1 METRE
6 SFKQIESGLCW
17 HSCLQNICLE
27 EKKICYTILLA
38 KIIQSTFF
46 IIWYVM
52 KQNVFWE
59 KYVISSRL
67 GLNQLSFNSAI
78 LLPQVQIL

>member
-27 EKKICYTILLA
+27 EKKNLLHYIA
-38 KIIQSTFF
+38 
-46 IIWYVM
+46 
-52 KQNVFWE
+52 
-59 KYVISSRL
+59 
-67 GLNQLSFNSAI
+67 G
-78 LLPQVQIL
+78 